1 MKRIVLIVSL
11 VAFGLTF
18 STDLKAQGCAT
29 PTDGEGVQIFG
40 YIQPELRTFFE
51 GTKADPEVNSYF
63 AFRRARVGVMGTI
76 PYDFSYYV
84 LLETSQFMNP
94 GDRTGAFLLDAFI
107 SYTRFEYFKIS
118 LGSFKY
124 RFGNELSQ
132 PCNGLYTI
140 NRSLAIDVMTG
151 GIGGGN
157 RDLGVMFLG
166 GDKTKLIQYYASLT
180 NGYGVFETANNNL
193 SNSLAATGR
202 VVIKPIDGLYLGG
215 SYRYMHL
222 PNEDPAVTKKD
233 TRTRWGVDAEFSFRD
248 FKIFGEY
255 IDGEDNGSIMT
266 GGGCGGDAPA
276 LVPGS
281 QKSDGFYGMALYR
294 WRNFEPVYK
303 FEMYERQQLENE
315 VAVGEPDSDIWQTFG
330 LNFYPNDW
338 TRLQLNYIYKTEDPL
353 EKRNDCLL
361 LQVQVN
367 F

>member
-1 MKRIVLIVSL
+1 MKRIIVLVSL
-11 VAFGLTF
+11 IALGLTF
-18 STDLKAQGCAT
+18 SNNAQAQGCAT

-40 YIQPELRTFFE
+40 YIQPEVRTFFYE
-51 GTKADPEVNSYF
+51 DTEAYF
-63 AFRRARVGVMGTI
+63 AFRRARIGVMGTI

-94 GDRTGAFLLDAFI
+94 NQTGPFLLDAFI
-107 SYTRFEYFKIS
+107 SYTRFDYFKVS

-140 NRSLAIDVMTG
+140 NRSYAVDELTG

-166 GDKTKLIQYYASLT
+166 GDKTKLLQYYVSLT
-180 NGYGVFETANNNL
+180 NGYGVYEIEKNNL
-193 SNSLAATGR
+193 ANAFAVTGR
-202 VVIKPIDGLYLGG
+202 LVVQPIEGLYLGG
-215 SYRYMHL
+215 SYRYLQM
-222 PNEDPAVTKKD
+222 PNADETVTEKD
-233 TRTRWGVDAEFSFRD
+233 TRTRFGFDAEYNIGD

-255 IDGEDNGSIMT
+255 IDGEDNGSVMS
-266 GGGCGGDAPA
+266 GGGCGGAPE
-276 LVPGS
+276 LTPGS
-281 QKSDGFYGMALYR
+281 QKSDGFYGMAMYR

-303 FEMYERQQLENE
+303 FEMYDRQKIVNE
-315 VAVGEPDSDIWQTFG
+315 VPDGDPNADMWQTFG

-338 TRLQLNYIYKTEDPL
+338 TRLQLNYIYKTEDPS
-353 EKRNDCLL
+353 EIKNDCLL
-361 LQVQVN
+361 LQLQVN